1 MYLYH
6 RINLNIYSSNMEQ
19 AVNSFSEGIQLD
31 THPMVQGNNSLT
43 DCLNGTLITMN
54 GNEAVLQND
63 MGNRRV
69 DNAFLPA
76 GYEPVGMKEYGGIIY
91 VAAYNP
97 VTNRSQIGSFPSPER
112 KIDINDNQGISINFR
127 TDLASNDNI
136 YSDNQLNGINCIK
149 TDSILYPL
157 TGKNSL
163 HVGDKFV
170 VYGNLDQTSDIT
182 NYDNTSGNKVR
193 SPKNKK
199 YTLSL
204 GILNSQN
211 EFVDITK
218 TLCRWEGS
226 TLIEFNNNESDI
238 YKFNSGYFIASS
250 YSDSS
255 STISDNLLIRE
266 RQKKAINTYAYKL
279 VGPLYLKVQLNHIE
293 DFSYN
298 IYGITTNPEKTT
310 ATIFIEGTIKYN
322 CPDGIISGGNGN
334 DIYSTFA
341 IDTPTFNGFDLVGES
356 ISNTQASEITYD
368 EKTNLYTAK
377 ITKSYD
383 IAAQQGSIYNYVI
396 GVNAF
401 QTESTYLS
409 GLSTKGS
416 IDLSLLG
423 SGTIKLKGWRFI
435 NNFNTREGIISY
447 AFEAYPEY
455 GKVFEDLSLTFTDIR
470 ENSKIFKIE
479 NQQLNNGRVNLNVS
493 WDNIGLE
500 PRKLYKVEFKYY
512 ERNIST
518 GERIEKTINLG
529 DNKICWYLTTE
540 LFNSC
545 YNPSNEDFIENYF
558 DPKEGN
564 EQTTLNKKLTLDLC
578 AQDIPVISI
587 DSKYSTIDGSV
598 ISETNP
604 SNGIFKVTTDNSY
617 KIRVRV
623 SPKVDFVNENLY
635 PDYIK
640 FSGSKIPSSAEI
652 IFDNILSTTIKNS
665 IQPITVGN
673 IQSIIDDMNI
683 TDLNLGTINV
693 SSNVYEITKD
703 YNIRECYK
711 TTAEQK
717 YITVNNLFTSI
728 NDLINNNDNIEY
740 YNIMYPYLG
749 IVGYCYYDE
758 GGENP
763 RIKLALWEKTSSSG
777 FGSLIE
783 SDWDTGSNEGQN
795 EWRTFSLRDNYSFFQ
810 DTFELKHLSKELF
823 IVGITPGILDD
834 QNRVQW
840 VKESTGHHL
849 SNIIWNSNMTGK
861 KQNPYPNT
869 QNILRVWV
877 KGPQG
882 QYGLLFTKVINN
894 IDISSSDIKNYII
907 NYLNLSGYKDLHFVY
922 KLNSQIQL
930 YYKSNNYSYNNKFDL
945 NLPVKYTY
953 NILYSNFPE
962 ISGIGVSYNQDPIVF
977 KVPNT
982 NISNEGYLNINLKS
996 NDEFFDFVEETIQN
1010 NSNQIEVYDKTLK
1023 TSIDIEGK
1031 QLSSGIIYREIQIN
1045 NKGYLKPCSN
1055 SNLQFNINNGTYE
1068 MLFPVTYGTPS
1079 NDGKNQVVWI
1089 TSGDE
1094 NHIRINIDFTN
1105 TPIINNFNG

>member
-112 KIDINDNQGISINFR
+112 KIDINNNQGISINFR

-136 YSDNQLNGINCIK
+136 YSDNQLNIDCIK

-170 VYGNLDQTSDIT
+170 VYGSLDQAGDIT
-182 NYDNTSGNKVR
+182 NYDNTSGNKVY

-322 CPDGIISGGNGN
+322 CPDGITSGGNGN

-341 IDTPTFNGFDLVGES
+341 IGTPTFNGFDLVGES
-356 ISNTQASEITYD
+356 LPNTQASEITYD

-377 ITKSYD
+377 ITKSYN
-383 IAAQQGSIYNYVI
+383 IEAQQGNIYNYVI

-401 QTESTYLS
+401 QTGSTYLS

-493 WDNIGLE
+493 WDNVGLE

-512 ERNIST
+512 ERDIST
-518 GERIEKTINLG
+518 GERSEKTINLG
-529 DNKICWYLTTE
+529 NNKICWYLTTE

-564 EQTTLNKKLTLDLC
+564 EQTTLNKKLTLDLQ
-578 AQDIPVISI
+578 AWDIPNISV
-587 DSKYSTIDGSV
+587 SPEYSNINGS
-598 ISETNP
+598 IMSETQPLN
-604 SNGIFKVTTDNSY
+604 NIFKITTDNTY
-617 KIRVRV
+617 KINIKA
-623 SPKVDFVNENLY
+623 SPKIDFVDENLY
-635 PDYIK
+635 PDYVR
-640 FSGSKIPSSAEI
+640 FSGSKIPTSATIVFNNISS
-652 IFDNILSTTIKNS
+652 NTIKDGIQNIMSDSNIGS
-665 IQPITVGN
+665 IKN
-673 IQSIIDDMNI
+673 EMNI
-683 TDLNLGTINV
+683 NDLNLGTIIIDNN
-693 SSNVYEITKD
+693 NVYETNKT
-703 YNIRECYK
+703 YSIRECYK
-711 TTAEQK
+711 TTAE
-717 YITVNNLFTSI
+717 YTDITVNNLFKSLNNCI
-728 NDLINNNDNIEY
+728 NKIGSSQSDVY
-740 YNIMYPYLG
+740 YDIKTPYLG
-749 IVGYCYYDE
+749 IIGLCYTDH
-758 GGENP
+758 GGSNP
-763 RIKLALWEKTSSSG
+763 QIKLALWKNNNDVLYTYD
-777 FGSLIE
+777 E
-783 SDWDTGSNEGQN
+783 SDWDTGENSGKN
-795 EWRTFSLRDNYSFFQ
+795 EWRTFSLSDNYSFFQ
-810 DTFELKHLSKELF
+810 EKFKQYHGDGELF
-823 IVGITPGILDD
+823 IIGITP
-834 QNRVQW
+834 
-840 VKESTGHHL
+840 KEWKWNNHTDTGHHL
-849 SNIIWNSNMTGK
+849 SSFIWNSNMTGK
-861 KQNPYPNT
+861 EEDPYNST
-869 QNILRVWV
+869 QNILRVWA
-877 KGPQG
+877 KGPQE
-882 QYGLLFTKVINN
+882 QYGLLLTRVINSTS
-894 IDISSSDIKNYII
+894 ILLSDVRNYII
-907 NYLNLSGYKDLHFVY
+907 NALELLEYKNLHFVY
-922 KLNSQIQL
+922 EFNKTAQL
-930 YYKSNNYSYNNKFDL
+930 WYKSDNYSYNNKFNL
-945 NLPVKYTY
+945 NLSTKYTY
-953 NILYSNFPE
+953 NISNANFPAIE
-962 ISGIGVSYNQDPIVF
+962 GINLVSDPITFVRPNQD
-977 KVPNT
+977 
-982 NISNEGYLNINLKS
+982 ISNEGYLNINLKS
-996 NDEFFDFVEETIQN
+996 NDKFFDYVEEIVQDN
-1010 NSNQIEVYDKTLK
+1010 INQVESYDETLK
-1023 TSIDIEGK
+1023 TFVDINGNK
-1031 QLSSGIIYREIQIN
+1031 LSSGTIYKEVIIN
-1045 NKGYLKPCSN
+1045 NKTYLKPCSS
-1055 SNLQFNINNGTYE
+1055 SNLQFNSGNEHNEI
-1068 MLFPVTYGTPS
+1068 LFPVTYGTPS
-1079 NDGKNQVVWI
+1079 GEAKNQVVWI
-1089 TSGDE
+1089 TSGNE
-1094 NHIRINIDFTN
+1094 NHIRINMDFTN
-1105 TPIINNFNG
+1105 TPIINKFNG